1 MLGLPIRT
9 WRITRTRAKALTH
22 RWIPCSAVGLSILI
36 CISQACHNFFK
47 LSKFGPSSFKILIT
61 YLSFKIWT
69 LIFQNFGRLY
79 IFQNVDPH
87 LSKLEHLSF
96 KIWTL
101 IFPKFGHLSLKIWT
115 PIFQNF
121 GYYIILNHLLSKFA
135 SSFHQ
140 QHEAMVWIFMKLN

>member
-96 KIWTL
+96 KMWTL
-101 IFPKFGHLSLKIWT
+101 IFQSLVT
-115 PIFQNF
+115 F
-121 GYYIILNHLLSKFA
+121 LSKFGP
-135 SSFHQ
+135 SFFQ
-140 QHEAMVWIFMKLN
+140 NLVIYLSKFGPPSFKILDII